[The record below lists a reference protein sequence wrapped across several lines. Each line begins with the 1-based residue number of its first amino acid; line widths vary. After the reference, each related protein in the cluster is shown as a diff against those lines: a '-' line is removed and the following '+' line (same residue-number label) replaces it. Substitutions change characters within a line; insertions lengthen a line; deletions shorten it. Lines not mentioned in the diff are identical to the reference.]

1 MNVNKRGGNGSSKI
15 TTSALL
21 CKPYTCYMYLKRLL
35 SHPSG
40 YAIVSDK
47 QIYVFIAV
55 CFNFFFLYPTTIFQ
69 DDASS
74 GPSVI
79 RENHTYASSNRE
91 AC

>member
-1 MNVNKRGGNGSSKI
+1 MSIKGGEKGSSKI
-15 TTSALL
+15 ATSALLL

-55 CFNFFFLYPTTIFQ
+55 CFNFFFWHRTTIFQ